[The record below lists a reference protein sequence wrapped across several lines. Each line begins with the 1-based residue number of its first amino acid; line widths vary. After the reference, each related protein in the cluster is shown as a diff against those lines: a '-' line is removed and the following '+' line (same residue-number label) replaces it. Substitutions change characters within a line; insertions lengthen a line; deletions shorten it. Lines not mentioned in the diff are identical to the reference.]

1 MATSVADCESLKLAG
16 NDAIKAGNFASAE
29 AIYTEALSS
38 LLASPPDAS
47 TSLHTALLCNRAH
60 TRFQLGR
67 HDDSIQDSSEA
78 LSLMPL
84 ELGADDLK
92 LKVKALYRRGLACE
106 ALGQV
111 TTSYEDLNLALKL
124 APTNAGIL
132 AAATRLKGQVP
143 RSDEMP
149 KCRLGF
155 EWIGDN
161 RFYTV
166 DVMQLA
172 DSDQFPG
179 RLRGYSLLDENPV
192 VRFANGF
199 GVQSCHDKGVLVY
212 IRQYGPPSKA
222 KADHVTKAKD
232 YHDLPNF
239 PLCDGLVAK
248 YSCDGCL
255 SHIAVRRGGE
265 LDGVHLAFTP
275 DGKRCPAGSYVR
287 EAGRLGTSVVCD
299 DLDNADEVV
308 SRALVELVLPVK
320 KALQIGLSPGEHRL
334 CEQHRINTGVVRA
347 MDFSQEPQVLAEHR
361 RWDEERRRDNARPP
375 PRYNWNFAD
384 AETKDT

>member
-1 MATSVADCESLKLAG
+1 MKSAG

-29 AIYTEALSS
+29 AMYTEALSS
-38 LLASPPDAS
+38 LLLWQPDAS
-47 TSLHTALLCNRAH
+47 TLLHTTLLCNRAH
-60 TRFQLGR
+60 ARFQVGR
-67 HDDSIQDSSEA
+67 YDDSIQDSSEA

-84 ELGADDLK
+84 ELGADDMK
-92 LKVKALYRRGLACE
+92 LKVKALYRRALACE

-111 TTSYEDLNLALKL
+111 TSSYEDLNLALKF

-143 RSDEMP
+143 RRDESRM
-149 KCRLGF
+149 CRLGF
-155 EWIGDN
+155 EWIGNN
-161 RFYTV
+161 RFDTA
-166 DVMQLA
+166 DVSELA

-179 RLRGYSLLDENPV
+179 RLRGFSLLDENPV

-199 GVQSCHDKGVLVY
+199 GVQSCHETGVLVY

-222 KADHVTKAKD
+222 KAEHMTKAKD

-248 YSCDGCL
+248 YSGDGCL

-275 DGKRCPAGSYVR
+275 DGKRCAAGSYVR

-299 DLDNADEVV
+299 DLDSTAEVV
-308 SRALVELVLPVK
+308 SRALVDLVLPVK
-320 KALQIGLSPGEHRL
+320 KALQIGLSPGEQRL
-334 CEQHRINTGVVRA
+334 CEQHRINTDVVRA

-361 RWDEERRRDNARPP
+361 RWEEDRRKETALPP
-375 PRYNWNFAD
+375 PRYNWNFTDGD
-384 AETKDT
+384 A